1 LSDRKSGARS
11 YGLATLFFIY
21 GTVIEVTYV
30 LAMIVMLRKRFRRLS
45 CYKIMITLGSPAIV
59 YVLLNR
65 TIQREVLTLLG
76 LRKRAIVNHLQ
87 SKLSGSR
94 I

>member
-1 LSDRKSGARS
+1 MAAIVLVSFLTGYFLITGAN
-11 YGLATLFFIY
+11 YCTNPTLIY
-21 GTVIEVTYV
+21 VTG
-30 LAMIVMLRKRFRRLS
+30 AIA
-45 CYKIMITLGSPAIV
+45 LGSPAIV

-65 TIQREVLTLLG
+65 TIQREVLALLG
-76 LRKRAIVNHLQ
+76 LRKRAVVNHLQ